1 MASKHED
8 VYATNEP
15 RREEQI
21 KFPRT
26 NLFIFL
32 TVLAIAVGIGLG
44 IGLR

>member
-1 MASKHED
+1 MASTDED
-8 VYATNEP
+8 VPAASEP
-15 RREEQI
+15 RREEPI
-21 KFPRT
+21 RFPRT